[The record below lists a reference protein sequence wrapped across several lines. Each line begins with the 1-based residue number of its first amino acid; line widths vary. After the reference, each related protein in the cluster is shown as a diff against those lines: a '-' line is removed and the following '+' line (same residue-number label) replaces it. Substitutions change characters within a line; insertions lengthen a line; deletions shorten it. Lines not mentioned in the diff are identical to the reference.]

1 MRYFLSLSFCGAN
14 YRGWQIQ
21 QNAISVQE
29 TIEKSLSTLLREKI
43 SITGAGRTDA
53 SVNAINYIAHFDS
66 DSQFIFKEHDKFLYK
81 MNAILPYDIVI
92 NDVFSMH
99 ENAHA
104 RFDATSR
111 TYQYFIHFHKDPFL
125 QNSSFQY
132 KFDLDI
138 DAMNKAASFLIGRK
152 DFSCF
157 EKVNG
162 GNTNSI
168 CTLYEAHWDIV
179 NKEAPGSPKSSIA
192 INNNQ
197 IVFTVRAN
205 RFLRNMVRAIVG
217 SLLEIGRGR
226 KNPEWIIDVI
236 NSKDRC
242 LAGQSV
248 PGYALFLTK
257 ITYPYQ
263 LCK

>member
-1 MRYFLSLSFCGAN
+1 MRYFLSLSFCGFN

-29 TIEKSLSTLLREKI
+29 TIEKALFTLLREKI

-53 SVNAINYIAHFDS
+53 SVNAKNYIAHFDS
-66 DSQFIFKEHDKFLYK
+66 DSQFLFKEHDKFLYK

-92 NDVFSMH
+92 NDIFSMH
-99 ENAHA
+99 KNAHA

-111 TYQYFIHFHKDPFL
+111 TYQYFIHFNKDPFL
-125 QNSSFQY
+125 KNSSFQY

-138 DAMNKAASFLIGRK
+138 AAMNKAASFLIGRK

-168 CTLYEAHWDIV
+168 CTLYEAQWDIY
-179 NKEAPGSPKSSIA
+179 NKEPLISSNAID

-197 IVFTVRAN
+197 IVFTIRAN

-217 SLLEIGRGR
+217 SLLEIGRGN
-226 KNPEWIIDVI
+226 KKPEWILEVI
-236 NSKDRC
+236 NSKNRC

-248 PGYALFLTK
+248 PGYALFLTD

-263 LCK
+263 LNK

>member
-21 QNAISVQE
+21 KNAISVQE
-29 TIEKSLSTLLREKI
+29 TIEKSLFTLLREKI

-53 SVNAINYIAHFDS
+53 SVNAKNFIAHFDS
-66 DSQFIFKEHDKFLYK
+66 ESEFLFKEHDKFLYK

-92 NDVFSMH
+92 HDVFPMH
-99 ENAHA
+99 KDAHA

-111 TYQYFIHFHKDPFL
+111 TYQYFIHFFKDPFL

-138 DAMNKAASFLIGRK
+138 EAMNKAALFLIGRK

-168 CTLYEAHWDIV
+168 CTLSEAHWDV
-179 NKEAPGSPKSSIA
+179 
-192 INNNQ
+192 NNNQ
-197 IVFTVRAN
+197 IIFTITAN

-217 SLLEIGRGR
+217 SLLEVGRGR
-226 KNPEWIIDVI
+226 KKAEWILEVI
-236 NSKDRC
+236 HSKNRC
-242 LAGQSV
+242 SAGQSV
-248 PGYALFLTK
+248 PGYALYLTDIK
-257 ITYPYQ
+257 YPY
-263 LCK
+263 KFDR